1 MSEVI
6 YWRAASL
13 MRELLSALCDQHLR
27 RRRATPPRDVENDG
41 VAKQWRAA
49 RRRLEGPNARLGG
62 HGSDMKWQGWGTA
75 LPHSATDSAAAFG
88 NDAPE

>member
-27 RRRATPPRDVENDG
+27 RCRATPPRNLENDG
-41 VAKQWRAA
+41 VAQQWRAA
-49 RRRLEGPNARLGG
+49 RRRLEGPSARLGG
-62 HGSDMKWQGWGTA
+62 HGSEMKWQGWG
-75 LPHSATDSAAAFG
+75 
-88 NDAPE
+88 